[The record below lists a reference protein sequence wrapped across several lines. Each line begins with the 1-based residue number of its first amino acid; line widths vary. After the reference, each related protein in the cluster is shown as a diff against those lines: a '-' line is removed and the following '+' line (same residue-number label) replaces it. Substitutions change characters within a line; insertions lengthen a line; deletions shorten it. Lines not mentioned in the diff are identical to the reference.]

1 MNATAIGAVA
11 SASANNAIAIGNVA
25 SSTQRGAIAIGSNA
39 NATAIGSIVVGGSSA
54 ESVAQ
59 ATGQNSIA
67 IGLGARATQR
77 NAVAIGLNAV
87 ANTADTLVYS
97 GDIECNNVINPSDR
111 KLKYV
116 GEAFK
121 GGLEEV
127 KKLEVFNYTFKKDE
141 KKTPR
146 VGVIAQD
153 LQKIFPAAV
162 IKGGDGFL
170 RIRFEDMFYAVVNA
184 IKELDAKITET
195 FDRIALLEKKNQ
207 ELERQNKELVKK
219 LDDLESRVKKLEKN
233 LK

>member
-1 MNATAIGAVA
+1 MEARA
-11 SASANNAIAIGNVA
+11 
-25 SSTQRGAIAIGSNA
+25 TQRNAVAIGSNA
-39 NATAIGSIVVGGSSA
+39 NATAIGSIVVGGSSGT
-54 ESVAQ
+54 SVAQ

-67 IGLGARATQR
+67 IGLGARSTQR

-87 ANTADTLVYS
+87 ANTADTLVYN
-97 GDIECNNVINPSDR
+97 GNIECRNVINTSDR
-111 KLKYV
+111 KLKDV

-195 FDRIALLEKKNQ
+195 FDRIAVLEKKNQ